1 MKIIN
6 LVRALGAI
14 FPGLV
19 VACLT
24 SQSAYRN
31 LSISEFAEAVAYQQI
46 GNAGAGTALFSIAP
60 SLRIA
65 EKKLHQQL
73 VDASHSDNFFGPE
86 IAARNKSSAHFEL
99 TSTGFDHC
107 IGRTLFHDSGRLC
120 PEEDIVSARNGA
132 LQEIDYI
139 QKKHTY
145 NNDHPPFGTDAPTA
159 YHTVFT
165 VQPAPEFSGSWA

>member
-31 LSISEFAEAVAYQQI
+31 LSISEFAEAVEYQQI

-73 VDASHSDNFFGPE
+73 VDASHSNNFFGPE

-107 IGRTLFHDSGRLC
+107 IGRTLLHDSSRLC
-120 PEEDIVSARNGA
+120 PEEDTVSARDSA

-139 QKKHTY
+139 QKKQTN
-145 NNDHPPFGTDAPTA
+145 NNDRPPSETDALTA
-159 YHTVFT
+159 YHIMFT
-165 VQPAPEFSGSWA
+165 AQPTPELSGSRA